1 MWPTIGN
8 CTKDCIPTANITLF
22 FFFSPPLRIPNPWLQ
37 PTLSLW
43 PLGWS
48 SCLMELPLLM
58 RWHCRR
64 LCRMLVRLF
73 SRIAHW
79 ALNSRLTFLSLAV
92 LPALTGTC
100 DQKHFY
106 VRVKYGSQDR
116 NFETAV
122 GMRQLTPDLAKAYK
136 LQENRTHLILRVP
149 YNAQD
154 SNFEVYIT
162 WLFENLQSTDRKS
175 PVNASLLR
183 IWIKCALNIFLQLVS
198 SVSIQARLDI
208 VLWEPNNQ
216 WVLGDLSLACS
227 FPLMTTSKIWS
238 LKLLIKITNTIIIM
252 STFFRMLS

>member
-1 MWPTIGN
+1 
-8 CTKDCIPTANITLF
+8 
-22 FFFSPPLRIPNPWLQ
+22 
-37 PTLSLW
+37 
-43 PLGWS
+43 
-48 SCLMELPLLM
+48 MELPLLM

-106 VRVKYGSQDR
+106 VRVTYGSQDR

-162 WLFENLQSTDRKS
+162 WLFENLPSTDRKS

-183 IWIKCALNIFLQLVS
+183 IRIKCALNIFLQLVS

>member
-1 MWPTIGN
+1 
-8 CTKDCIPTANITLF
+8 
-22 FFFSPPLRIPNPWLQ
+22 
-37 PTLSLW
+37 
-43 PLGWS
+43 
-48 SCLMELPLLM
+48 MELPLLM

-162 WLFENLQSTDRKS
+162 WLFENLQS

-183 IWIKCALNIFLQLVS
+183 IRIKCALNIFLQLVS

>member
-1 MWPTIGN
+1 
-8 CTKDCIPTANITLF
+8 
-22 FFFSPPLRIPNPWLQ
+22 
-37 PTLSLW
+37 
-43 PLGWS
+43 
-48 SCLMELPLLM
+48 MELPLLM

-162 WLFENLQSTDRKS
+162 WLFENLPSTDRKS

-183 IWIKCALNIFLQLVS
+183 IRIKCALNIFLQLVS